1 MCSNVVLGI
10 IIGPECENID
20 ILGIGIT
27 SEDMCILYMQVHRN
41 LLQNLKSFHEVAASS
56 WIVTSYVEQPATE
69 IFSEV
74 VFSATCATI
83 KWNGKLCVSYVKK

>member
-1 MCSNVVLGI
+1 MRSNVVLGI

-27 SEDMCILYMQVHRN
+27 SEDMCILYIQVHRN

-56 WIVTSYVEQPATE
+56 WILTSYVKQPAT
-69 IFSEV
+69 
-74 VFSATCATI
+74 ATLS
-83 KWNGKLCVSYVKK
+83 NLCYR